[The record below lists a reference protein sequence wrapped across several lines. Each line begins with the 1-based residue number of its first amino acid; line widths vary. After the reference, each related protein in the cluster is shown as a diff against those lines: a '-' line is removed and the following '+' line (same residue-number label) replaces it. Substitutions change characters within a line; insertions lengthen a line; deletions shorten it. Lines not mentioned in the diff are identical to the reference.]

1 MNQAASSLCACV
13 WVSIWSAASPGF
25 HHPQTALMAAF
36 RLTTAHMY
44 SNADVQFRTGR
55 VDEKWKCLQSTF
67 YIKLPGNNSTPCM
80 SRCKWVY
87 KQCSGVNESVYKA
100 CQSYVWKCHT
110 SDMLAAAETTN
121 DELDI
126 GNAALTEKTD
136 TLLLN
141 GMWCIRCRWMTWL
154 SNDDDEQK
162 CIEKFSDYLPILTIK
177 GFFTTNICPC
187 VQYDSCR

>member
-1 MNQAASSLCACV
+1 MNQAASSLCAV

-25 HHPQTALMAAF
+25 TIYRQRWWQLSDLPLHTCTAMQ
-36 RLTTAHMY
+36 MC
-44 SNADVQFRTGR
+44 SSRTGR

-67 YIKLPGNNSTPCM
+67 YIKLPGNNSTPCT
-80 SRCKWVY
+80 SQCKWVY
-87 KQCSGVNESVYKA
+87 KQCSGVKESVYKA
-100 CQSYVWKCHT
+100 NQSYVCKCHT
-110 SDMLAAAETTN
+110 SDTLAAAETTN
-121 DELDI
+121 DELDV
-126 GNAALTEKTD
+126 GNAALIENTD

-162 CIEKFSDYLPILTIK
+162 CIEMFTEYLPILTIK

>member
-1 MNQAASSLCACV
+1 
-13 WVSIWSAASPGF
+13 
-25 HHPQTALMAAF
+25 
-36 RLTTAHMY
+36 
-44 SNADVQFRTGR
+44 
-55 VDEKWKCLQSTF
+55 
-67 YIKLPGNNSTPCM
+67 M

-141 GMWCIRCRWMTWL
+141 GMWCIRCR
-154 SNDDDEQK
+154 
-162 CIEKFSDYLPILTIK
+162 
-177 GFFTTNICPC
+177 
-187 VQYDSCR
+187 